1 MKLFLQ
7 MKERNCIFKRRYI
20 LNDTQANV
28 NTSFKLVLITAILF
42 VINSCDNSRIQPNI
56 ILVLTDDQGWTD
68 SSVRM
73 MKDRE
78 DSRSDFYETP
88 NMERMAK
95 EGLVFS
101 SAYAPAPV
109 CTPTRDSILYGKT
122 PAKLKHGTL
131 KNWQATPE
139 EETSITRMIKSINPK
154 YKTAHFGKWHQSL
167 TPADVGY
174 DVSDG
179 PTGNFEGDWVSQGV
193 KNSADDPKRTF
204 GISQRACDFMADQ
217 VSNNNPFFMQVSYY
231 AVHVQNYALESTK
244 EKYRKKKPGKKSVS
258 RDFELPPPPLNQ
270 GMVSYAA
277 MLEDLD
283 TGFGMILDKIDELG
297 IKENT
302 YVIYTS
308 DNGGGFRGNVPLKMG
323 KADLW
328 EGGIRVPTIVRGPN
342 VLRNKYCDVPIAGWD
357 FYPTVSEIVGNPK
370 RLTSEYDGGS
380 LVSVFENGNAGKV
393 IRNTDALIFHFPW
406 FNGEPESAIRLGDYK
421 LIKNIDSK
429 QTWLFDVSKDI
440 EESND
445 LSSAMPGKANEL
457 EKLLSDYLSEHDAE
471 NVMDFRIKRRKIIVE
486 NAVPTEEKR
495 LINIKKN
502 LKIAKNFNKAKLVAD
517 LNKTENY
524 LKWLKNQIIF
534 IDERSKL
541 HMKKDI

>member
-1 MKLFLQ
+1 MNVIK
-7 MKERNCIFKRRYI
+7 KNIF
-20 LNDTQANV
+20 D
-28 NTSFKLVLITAILF
+28 SFKLALIATIFFLF
-42 VINSCDNSRIQPNI
+42 YSCDNSRNQPNI
-56 ILVLTDDQGWTD
+56 IIVLTDDQGWTD

-73 MKDRE
+73 MKNRE
-78 DSRSDFYETP
+78 DSKSDFYDTP
-88 NMERMAK
+88 NMQRMAN

-109 CTPTRDSILYGKT
+109 CTPTRYSILYGKT
-122 PAKLKHGTL
+122 PTKLKHTTL
-131 KNWQATPE
+131 KDWHATPFE
-139 EETSITRMIKSINPK
+139 DEISIPQMVKEINNN
-154 YKTAHFGKWHQSL
+154 YKAAHFGKWHLRPKSL
-167 TPADVGY
+167 TPEVAGY

-179 PTGNFEGDWVSQGV
+179 PTGNFEGDWVNNGA
-193 KNSADDPKRTF
+193 KNSTDDLKRTF
-204 GISQRACDFMADQ
+204 GISKRACDFMTDQ

-231 AVHVQNYALESTK
+231 AVHVQNYGLESTK
-244 EKYRKKKPGKKSVS
+244 EKYRKKKPGKKSVP

-283 TGFGMILDKIDELG
+283 TGFGMILDKIEELG

-302 YVIYTS
+302 YVIFTS
-308 DNGGGFRGNVPLKMG
+308 DNGGGFRGNDPLKMG

-328 EGGIRVPTIVRGPN
+328 EGGIRVPTIVRGPK
-342 VLRNKYCDVPIAGWD
+342 VLRDQYCNIPIAGWD
-357 FYPTVSEIVGNPK
+357 FYPTVSEIIGNPK
-370 RLTSEYDGGS
+370 RLASEFDGGS

-406 FNGEPESAIRLGDYK
+406 FSGEPESAIRLGDYK

-471 NVMDFRIKRRKIIVE
+471 DVMDFRIKRRKIIVE
-486 NAVPTEEKR
+486 NAVPTEEDRLQKIKR
-495 LINIKKN
+495 ELKSLKGKKKYDLETK
-502 LKIAKNFNKAKLVAD
+502 LKKTKKY
-517 LNKTENY
+517 LN
-524 LKWLKNQIIF
+524 WLKSQIIF

-541 HMKKDI
+541 HL

>member
-1 MKLFLQ
+1 M
-7 MKERNCIFKRRYI
+7 
-20 LNDTQANV
+20 NDTQANV

-42 VINSCDNSRIQPNI
+42 VINSCDNSRTQPNI

-109 CTPTRDSILYGKT
+109 CTPTRYSILYGKT

-179 PTGNFEGDWVSQGV
+179 PTGNFEGDWVSNGV

-283 TGFGMILDKIDELG
+283 TGFGMILDKIEELG

-308 DNGGGFRGNVPLKMG
+308 DNGGGFRGNDPLKMG

-406 FNGEPESAIRLGDYK
+406 FSGEPESAIRLGDYK

-429 QTWLFDVSKDI
+429 QTWLFDVNKDI

-471 NVMDFRIKRRKIIVE
+471 DVMDFRIKRRKIIVE

-502 LKIAKNFNKAKLVAD
+502 LKIAKNVDKAKLVAD

-541 HMKKDI
+541 HMKKGI

>member
-1 MKLFLQ
+1 MKYYSAYIVAALASLFL
-7 MKERNCIFKRRYI
+7 F
-20 LNDTQANV
+20 
-28 NTSFKLVLITAILF
+28 
-42 VINSCDNSRIQPNI
+42 SCGSEENQPNI
-56 ILVLTDDQGWTD
+56 ILVLVDDQGWTD

-78 DSRSDFYETP
+78 DSKSDFYETP
-88 NMERMAK
+88 NMERIAK
-95 EGLVFS
+95 EGLIFS

-109 CTPTRDSILYGKT
+109 CTPTRYSILYGKT

-131 KNWQATPE
+131 KNWQATPKK
-139 EETSITRMIKSINPK
+139 ETSITKMIKSVAPN
-154 YKTAHFGKWHQSL
+154 YQTAHFGKWHQSL
-167 TPADVGY
+167 TPSEVGY

-179 PTGNFEGDWVSQGV
+179 PTGNFEGDWASQGV
-193 KNSADDPKRTF
+193 KNSVDDPKRTF
-204 GISQRACDFMADQ
+204 GISKRACDFMADQ
-217 VSNNNPFFMQVSYY
+217 VSQDNPFFMQVSYY

-308 DNGGGFRGNVPLKMG
+308 DNGGGFRGNAPLQMG

-342 VLRNKYCDVPIAGWD
+342 VLRNQYCDVPIAGWD
-357 FYPTVSEIVGNPK
+357 FYPTVSEIIGNPK
-370 RLTSEYDGGS
+370 RLPSEFDGGS

-393 IRNTDALIFHFPW
+393 IRNTEALIFHFPW
-406 FNGEPESAIRLGDYK
+406 FSGEPESAIRLGDYK

-445 LSSAMPGKANEL
+445 LSNAMPSKANEL
-457 EKLLSDYLSEHDAE
+457 EKLLSNYLEKHDAE
-471 NVMDFRIKRRKIIVE
+471 NVMDFRTKRRKIIIE
-486 NAVPTEEKR
+486 KAMPAEEKK
-495 LINIKKN
+495 LINIRESLKTAKIVDQPN
-502 LKIAKNFNKAKLVAD
+502 LIAD
-517 LNKTENY
+517 LNKTEKY
-524 LKWLKNQIIF
+524 LKWLKGQVIF

-541 HMKKDI
+541 HIENEI

>member
-1 MKLFLQ
+1 MKLFKKTLFFKPSQ
-7 MKERNCIFKRRYI
+7 EVRSIMKDYI
-20 LNDTQANV
+20 LKLIIIITTIV
-28 NTSFKLVLITAILF
+28 SF
-42 VINSCDNSRIQPNI
+42 SCESKNIQPNI
-56 ILVLTDDQGWTD
+56 ILVLVDDQGWTD

-78 DSRSDFYETP
+78 DSKSDFYETP

-95 EGLVFS
+95 EGLIFS

-109 CTPTRDSILYGKT
+109 CTPTRYSILYGKT

-139 EETSITRMIKSINPK
+139 KETSITKMIKSVNPN
-154 YKTAHFGKWHQSL
+154 YQTAHFGKWHQSL
-167 TPADVGY
+167 TPSDVGF

-193 KNSADDPKRTF
+193 KNSVDDPKRTF
-204 GISQRACDFMADQ
+204 GISKRACDFMADQ
-217 VSNNNPFFMQVSYY
+217 VTQENPFFMQVSYY

-244 EKYRKKKPGKKSVS
+244 EKYRKKKPGKKSTP

-270 GMVSYAA
+270 GIVSYAA
-277 MLEDLD
+277 MLDDLD
-283 TGFGMILDKIDELG
+283 AGFGMILDKIDELG

-308 DNGGGFRGNVPLKMG
+308 DNGGGFRGNAPLQMG

-328 EGGIRVPTIVRGPN
+328 EGGIRVPTIVRGPK
-342 VLRNKYCDVPIAGWD
+342 VLRNQYCDVPIAGWD
-357 FYPTVSEIVGNPK
+357 IYPTVSEIIGNPK
-370 RLTSEYDGGS
+370 RLASEFDGGS

-393 IRNTDALIFHFPW
+393 LRNTEALIFHFPW

-421 LIKNIDSK
+421 LIKNIDSR

-440 EESND
+440 EELND
-445 LSSAMPGKANEL
+445 LSSLMPEKANEL
-457 EKLLSDYLSEHDAE
+457 ETLLSDYLKRHDAE
-471 NVMDFRIKRRKIIVE
+471 NVMDLRKVRRAEMVEQNIPNATQKILQIEKELISAVGDRKLKLEEDLKNTKR
-486 NAVPTEEKR
+486 
-495 LINIKKN
+495 
-502 LKIAKNFNKAKLVAD
+502 
-517 LNKTENY
+517 Y
-524 LKWLKNQIIF
+524 LKWLKGEVVF
-534 IDERSKL
+534 TDERAKL
-541 HMKKDI
+541 HL

>member
-1 MKLFLQ
+1 MKINLKLIII
-7 MKERNCIFKRRYI
+7 IFFYI
-20 LNDTQANV
+20 FFHSCE
-28 NTSFKLVLITAILF
+28 TSR
-42 VINSCDNSRIQPNI
+42 SQPNI
-56 ILVLTDDQGWTD
+56 ILILTDDQGWTD

-78 DSRSDFYETP
+78 DSKSDFYETP
-88 NMERMAK
+88 NMERMAN

-109 CTPTRDSILYGKT
+109 CTPTRYSILYGKT
-122 PAKLKHGTL
+122 PTKLKHTTL
-131 KNWQATPE
+131 KDWHATPVE
-139 EETSITRMIKSINPK
+139 NETSIPEMIKAINDS
-154 YKTAHFGKWHQSL
+154 YKAAHFGKWHLRPRSL
-167 TPADVGY
+167 TPEAAGY

-179 PTGNFEGDWVSQGV
+179 PTGNFEGDWVSNGV
-193 KNSADDPKRTF
+193 KDSTDDLKRTF
-204 GISQRACDFMADQ
+204 GISKRACDFITDQ

-231 AVHVQNYALESTK
+231 AVHVPNYGLESTK
-244 EKYRKKKPGKKSVS
+244 EKYRNKKPGKKSVS

-302 YVIYTS
+302 YVIFTS
-308 DNGGGFRGNVPLKMG
+308 DNGGGFRGNDPLKMG

-328 EGGIRVPTIVRGPN
+328 EGGIRVPTIVRGPK

-370 RLTSEYDGGS
+370 RLAQEFDGGS

-406 FNGEPESAIRLGDYK
+406 FGGEPESAIRLGDYK

-445 LSSAMPGKANEL
+445 LSSAMPEKANEL
-457 EKLLSDYLSEHDAE
+457 EKLLSDYLEQHDAE
-471 NVMDFRIKRRKIIVE
+471 VVMDFRIKRRKIIVE
-486 NAVPTEEKR
+486 NAVPAEQKR
-495 LINIKKN
+495 L
-502 LKIAKNFNKAKLVAD
+502 LKIRESLKSAKNVDKDKLIAD
-517 LNKTENY
+517 LNKTEKY
-524 LKWLKNQIIF
+524 LKWLKDQITF

-541 HMKKDI
+541 HIKE